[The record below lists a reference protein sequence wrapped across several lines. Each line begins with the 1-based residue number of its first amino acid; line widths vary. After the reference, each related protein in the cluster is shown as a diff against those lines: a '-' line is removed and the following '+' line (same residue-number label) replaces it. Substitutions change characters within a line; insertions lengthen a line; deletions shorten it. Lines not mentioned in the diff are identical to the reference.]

1 MKNPIE
7 HLNRIF
13 DSRIRLGI
21 MSAVLVNS
29 EVNFNELKE
38 LIQVTDGN
46 LASHLKTLEE
56 NQYIKVKKGFI
67 GRKTNTTYAVTRS
80 GEKAF
85 KAHLE
90 ALEQISAGNLQAGP
104 IAALD
109 PASRFRWLTAK
120 RSTVVQTSKVH
131 PGLSLDVDQTLEKL
145 FNEQVL

>member
-7 HLNRIF
+7 NLNKLF

-21 MSAVLVNS
+21 MSALLVNE

-56 NQYIKVKKGFI
+56 NNYVKVHKGFI
-67 GRKTNTTYAVTRS
+67 GRKTNTTYAVTKA

-85 KAHLE
+85 KSHLD
-90 ALEQISAGNLQAGP
+90 ALEKMI
-104 IAALD
+104 
-109 PASRFRWLTAK
+109 
-120 RSTVVQTSKVH
+120 RSI
-131 PGLSLDVDQTLEKL
+131 E
-145 FNEQVL
+145 

>member
-7 HLNRIF
+7 HLNKIF

-21 MSAVLVNS
+21 MSATLVNT

-46 LASHLKTLEE
+46 LASHLKTLEDAA
-56 NQYIKVKKGFI
+56 YIKIKKGFI
-67 GRKTNTTYAVTRS
+67 GRKTNTTYSVTKA

-90 ALEQISAGNLQAGP
+90 ALEKMIRQIS
-104 IAALD
+104 
-109 PASRFRWLTAK
+109 
-120 RSTVVQTSKVH
+120 
-131 PGLSLDVDQTLEKL
+131 
-145 FNEQVL
+145 